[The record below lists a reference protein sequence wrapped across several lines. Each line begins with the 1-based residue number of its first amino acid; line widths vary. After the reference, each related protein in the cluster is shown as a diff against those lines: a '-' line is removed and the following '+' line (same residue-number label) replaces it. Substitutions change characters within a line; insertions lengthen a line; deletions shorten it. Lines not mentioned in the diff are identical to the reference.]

1 MNQIQLQN
9 LIIFS
14 TNESMLQ
21 NPKNRFHWCLKQTIH
36 HHPTIKS
43 GQSQQQKPKIKPQKR
58 RKKSKIQQEHTWSG
72 KIKRI
77 RIWDQWY
84 PFLRS
89 RAPVHP
95 HGERRGAIVAV
106 LRRASPRH
114 RSINRCASLLFDL
127 DQWSNDRG
135 IGRRCR
141 ERSESNWEF
150 ASVGE
155 VSKAL
160 FLSLNLSLSRICCLD
175 KNSYNVVSDDLH
187 RSI

>member
-77 RIWDQWY
+77 RIGDQWY

-114 RSINRCASLLFDL
+114 RSINRCASPSSIWINGATIEESEGDAA
-127 DQWSNDRG
+127 NEANR
-135 IGRRCR
+135 IG
-141 ERSESNWEF
+141 S
-150 ASVGE
+150 
-155 VSKAL
+155 
-160 FLSLNLSLSRICCLD
+160 SLRWGKSPKPSFSL
-175 KNSYNVVSDDLH
+175 
-187 RSI
+187 